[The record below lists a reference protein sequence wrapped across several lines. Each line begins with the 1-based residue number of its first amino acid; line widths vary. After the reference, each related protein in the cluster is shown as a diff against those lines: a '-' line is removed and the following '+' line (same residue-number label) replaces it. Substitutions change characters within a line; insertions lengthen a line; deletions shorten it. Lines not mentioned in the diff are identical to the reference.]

1 MKGFQVG
8 GAIVLAAVCLVAAPA
23 VPAAER
29 LPVVRGKQVVAMVE
43 REPITLDE
51 FKREL
56 AALQRGKG
64 KDATVTETERADLL
78 TRMINTKLLTQEARR
93 IGLDELAE
101 IKNMVD
107 VFSRITLR
115 EELMLRYTQN
125 VRVDDKEVDRVYKDA
140 VKEWRLTSVLFDREE
155 DARKMQEAVVAGKD
169 FTELAR
175 QLLAEKTAKAIEES
189 KDLRAKEVDP
199 KIADVVAK
207 LSVGAVSPVVPFRS
221 GYVLLRLEGVRYPE
235 SSDALV
241 QAKRDALKKKTVQV
255 LTGKKDALLKK
266 YVKVRTDTLNAID
279 YQSPEPG
286 FETLRKDRRVLAEI
300 QGEAPITVGELT
312 EAIRQQLYHGV
323 ERAIEG
329 KRLNAKKASTLDEL
343 VYKRVF
349 RKEALRL
356 GLDKTARYR
365 DKVKAYEESVVFGAF
380 VQKAVVPD
388 VKVREEDVK
397 TYYQQHAKEYELPEM
412 VRMQALVFGRR
423 SDAEMALEK
432 LRKGAEFQ
440 WLLAHA
446 EGQVDP
452 AAEGVKV
459 FDGKPLTTKDLPPG
473 LQRAIS
479 GVKAGDFQLYESPE
493 GYVYLLSIQGVVA
506 SRPQPYEDV
515 RETVLRRLYD
525 EKVKQAIEEYAQKVR
540 AASDVKVYLK
550 G

>member
-1 MKGFQVG
+1 MRVLHVVG
-8 GAIVLAAVCLVAAPA
+8 ATALAAVCLVATPA
-23 VPAAER
+23 VPAPAK
-29 LPVVRGKQVVAMVE
+29 LPVVQGRQVVAMVE
-43 REPITLDE
+43 REAITLDE
-51 FKREL
+51 FNREL
-56 AALQRGKG
+56 AALQKG
-64 KDATVTETERADLL
+64 MGQDATVTEQERADLL
-78 TRMINTKLLTQEARR
+78 ARMVNTKLLIQEARR
-93 IGLDELAE
+93 IGLDELPE
-101 IKNMVD
+101 VKNMVD

-115 EELMLRYTQN
+115 EELMLRYTKN
-125 VRVDDKEVDRVYKDA
+125 VRVDDKDVERAYQEA

-155 DARKMQEAVVAGKD
+155 DARKMYQAVVAGKD

-175 QLLAEKTAKAIEES
+175 QLVAEKTAKAMEES

-199 KIADVVAK
+199 KIADAVAK
-207 LSVGAVSPVVPFRS
+207 MSVGAVSPIVPFRS

-235 SSDALV
+235 SPEALA

-255 LTGKKDALLKK
+255 LTGKKDGLVKQ

-286 FETLRKDRRVLAEI
+286 FEALRKDRRVLAEI
-300 QGEAPITVGELT
+300 RGEAPITVGDLT

-329 KRLNAKKASTLDEL
+329 KRLNAKKSSALDEL

-356 GLDKTARYR
+356 GLNKSASYR
-365 DKVKAYEESVVFGAF
+365 DKVRGYEQSVVFGAF
-380 VQKAVVPD
+380 VKKVIVPD
-388 VKVREEDVK
+388 VKLKEEDIRA
-397 TYYQQHAKEYELPEM
+397 YYQQHAKEYELPEM
-412 VRMQALVFGRR
+412 VRMQALVFGKR

-432 LRKGAEFQ
+432 LRRGTEFP

-452 AAEGVKV
+452 AAEGVRI
-459 FDGKPLTTKDLPPG
+459 FDGKPLTTKDFPPG
-473 LQRAIS
+473 LQKAIA

-515 RETVLRRLYD
+515 RETVTRRLYD
-525 EKVKQAIEEYAQKVR
+525 GKVKQAIEEYAQKLR
-540 AASDVKVYLK
+540 AASDVKIYLK